1 MTVDRK
7 GRLAG
12 ILALVV
18 VVVLALS
25 ACSAGSSASPSSAS
39 TPSAPAGS
47 AGEPSGSAAPET
59 IPPAEQDSIT
69 FGISAIDPHQF
80 QLQLALDAG
89 LFEKYGIKAQG
100 TYFDGSQKTLQAL
113 LAGQIDFATSTSSQT
128 ITTLTTNTPAVDI
141 AVMINKLPDYIYG
154 AKGVTSAD
162 QLKGKKVAISQLGT
176 QSHAEM
182 VVGMKEL
189 GLGPQ
194 DVTMTPIGGQSARV
208 AALEAGTV
216 FAAPADPALSDKLTA
231 EGFTVLVKLPE
242 AASQFAGSNVMV
254 LRSYADKNP
263 NTTLAVA
270 AAVLEATQLP
280 YTDLDT
286 VVKAYAKW
294 AQVDEAEAK
303 ANWQAYLD
311 SGIAQRD
318 LRSSVE
324 AYQNARDVLLTVNP
338 DVKDVDLSKAFDGS
352 FLDKLQAMGLY
363 DKLGIPKS

>member
-1 MTVDRK
+1 M
-7 GRLAG
+7 
-12 ILALVV
+12 ALVLV
-18 VVVLALS
+18 LS
-25 ACSAGSSASPSSAS
+25 ACSAGSSASPSSGTAS
-39 TPSAPAGS
+39 ATPPASGAPNASAPAS
-47 AGEPSGSAAPET
+47 
-59 IPPAEQDSIT
+59 IPPAEKDTIT

-89 LFEKYGIKAQG
+89 LFEKYGLKATG

-154 AKGVTSAD
+154 AKGITSGD

-189 GLGPQ
+189 GLGPT

-216 FAAPADPALSDKLTA
+216 FAAPADPALSDKLTG
-231 EGFTVLVKLPE
+231 EGFSVLVKLPE
-242 AASQFAGSNVMV
+242 AQSQFAGSNVMT
-254 LRSYADKNP
+254 LRSYAAANP
-263 NTTLAVA
+263 NTTLRVA

-286 VVKAYAKW
+286 VVKAYATW

-318 LRSSVE
+318 LRSSIE

-338 DVKDVDLSKAFDGS
+338 DVKDVDLSKAIDGS
-352 FLDKLQAMGLY
+352 FLDKLEAMGLY
-363 DKLGIPKS
+363 DELGVPKS